1 MEDYIT
7 NEFFINIPYWQYFIL
22 GLIVIALI
30 FSVYAQVRIS
40 RADNPYYGLILPF
53 TMSVL
58 TYFMINQIIF
68 TLVPIGFYGLV
79 YLIARFN
86 GKRRKVEKL
95 KVDVKD
101 L

>member
-7 NEFFINIPYWQYFIL
+7 NEFFISIPYWQYIIL
-22 GLIVIALI
+22 GLIVIALL
-30 FSVYAQVRIS
+30 FSVYAQVKIS

-53 TMSVL
+53 VMSILAFIISYHLIL
-58 TYFMINQIIF
+58 TLIPFGI
-68 TLVPIGFYGLV
+68 YGLV